1 VSSSNAKSTG
11 LSNLQT
17 RIISAVLLAAI
28 AIWATWMGGLPFRA
42 LVAIGGVLV
51 FWEWQSITGYDKY
64 GVLEL
69 AAPGAMAAS
78 AFMVMAG
85 FPTLQSLIPAVF
97 AMFFAIAAAVRRGMP
112 FWFPAGVPYALLPIL
127 GLTALRGDD
136 AGGLY
141 AVVFLFSVVWA
152 TDIFAYFGGRALG
165 GPKLS
170 PTISPSKTWSGALSG
185 TFTAIAAGLCVAVW
199 AGGSNLTFLAIMALV
214 LSVASQTGDLF
225 ESYVKRR
232 FGLKDSGAILPG
244 HGGVMDRVD
253 GLIGAT
259 VTLYAVCVISGYG
272 TQPSALLFP

>member
-1 VSSSNAKSTG
+1 MSNSNAANTG

-17 RIISAVLLAAI
+17 RIISAIVLAAI

-51 FWEWQSITGYDKY
+51 FWEWQSITGYDRY

-69 AAPGAMAAS
+69 AAPGAIAAS
-78 AFMVMAG
+78 AFMVMAD
-85 FPTLQSLIPAVF
+85 FPMLQSVIPAVF
-97 AMFFAIAAAVRRGMP
+97 AMLFAIAAAVRRGVP

-127 GLTALRGDD
+127 GLTALRDNN
-136 AGGLY
+136 ASGLY

-170 PTISPSKTWSGALSG
+170 PAISPNKTWSGALSG
-185 TFTAIAAGLCVAVW
+185 AFAAIAAGFCVAVW
-199 AGGSNLTFLAIMALV
+199 AGESNLTFLAIMALA
-214 LSVASQTGDLF
+214 LSIASQAGDLF

-259 VTLYAVCVISGYG
+259 VALYAVCVISGYG